1 MFIYSVS
8 VIGYRIISLP
18 VPDYPVFLF
27 LVYGFKLVFVLFCT
41 FRSGWG
47 FDGYIEEANTGKG
60 IRMPG
65 KLKNYFRFVLP
76 VLILIVFIQGLM

>member
-1 MFIYSVS
+1 MLDTEDFIVS
-8 VIGYRIISLP
+8 NFLLP
-18 VPDYPVFLF
+18 L
-27 LVYGFKLVFVLFCT
+27 GSLVFVLFCT